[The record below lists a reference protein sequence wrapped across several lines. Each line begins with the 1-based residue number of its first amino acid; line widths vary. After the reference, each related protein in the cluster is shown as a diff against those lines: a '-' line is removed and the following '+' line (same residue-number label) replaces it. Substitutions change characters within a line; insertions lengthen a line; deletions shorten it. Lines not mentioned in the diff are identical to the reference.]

1 MKISSVISFLFL
13 VLLRWGQHQSHME
26 GPSKMV
32 LVPGNDE
39 IESFYM
45 DQYELTIAEFA
56 EFVEATGYVTEAE
69 KLGGTMRLKG
79 GSNWEVI
86 EGKAWNRHTF
96 LDENGI
102 EETLDKIPEFRNHP
116 VMHLAAS
123 DVQAYANW
131 AKKRIPTLKEWLHAV
146 KAGQKDYPYTY
157 PGGNDLRKLGWYEG
171 NTDSWFPMDVGT
183 KKPNELGI
191 YDLVGNAAEVVLLEK
206 GSQKFQIMGGAF
218 FSSKM
223 FLDPERKAPIG
234 ADWNRPLDMIG
245 IRLIKDVR

>member
-13 VLLRWGQHQSHME
+13 VLLRWGHHQSHIE

-79 GSNWEVI
+79 GTNWEII
-86 EGKAWNRHTF
+86 EGKAWNRHTL

-116 VMHLAAS
+116 VMHLAPS

-131 AKKRIPTLKEWLHAV
+131 VNKRIPTLQEWMHAV
-146 KAGQKDYPYTY
+146 KAGQKDYQYAY

-183 KKPNELGI
+183 KMPNELGI

-206 GSQKFQIMGGAF
+206 GSQEFQVRGGTF

-223 FLDPERKAPIG
+223 FLEPERKAPIG
-234 ADWNRPLDMIG
+234 AVWNRPLDMIG
-245 IRLIKDVR
+245 IRLVKDVQ